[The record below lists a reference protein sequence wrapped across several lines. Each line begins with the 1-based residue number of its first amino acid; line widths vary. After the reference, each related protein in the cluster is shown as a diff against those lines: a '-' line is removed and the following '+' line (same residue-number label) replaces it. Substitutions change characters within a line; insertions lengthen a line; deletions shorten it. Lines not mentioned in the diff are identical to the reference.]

1 MILNVKVYFANK
13 EVRRYRLLAESIE
26 SLFRQLQER
35 ISATIDLSSG
45 CGYSLVYRD
54 NEEEEITFSTAEEFG
69 LAKELLTE
77 GDLLRIYVKEKSVV
91 ETKDV
96 ASCASL
102 KQDVPDA
109 ALDTSVNNGNN
120 RERSRPVWHGVQ
132 CDGCLAT
139 PLTGIRHKCKECW
152 DFDLCSTCF
161 KSVGHSHPMH
171 ALDSKKGARNLC
183 GRGNGKAR
191 CRNGNMAFPFGYAPM
206 GDFYSVFAPPNDGKS
221 AENKKKSTLPD
232 EAPKIEVD
240 LNLNKSLEENLG
252 VVRSNLQ
259 NVAKMFQSMATGGA
273 SLEGK
278 PAEPTAEVPVTVKN
292 VVNEAKLAE
301 EVSEMN
307 DTMVSSAATVE
318 TVGENEDANSDGW
331 QILQPDNLQAC
342 VKNLSQMGFD
352 VEQDWMKQLIKAY
365 DGDIQKV
372 LDALHPNG
380 TNVYPKLD

>member
-1 MILNVKVYFANK
+1 
-13 EVRRYRLLAESIE
+13 
-26 SLFRQLQER
+26 
-35 ISATIDLSSG
+35 
-45 CGYSLVYRD
+45 
-54 NEEEEITFSTAEEFG
+54 
-69 LAKELLTE
+69 
-77 GDLLRIYVKEKSVV
+77 
-91 ETKDV
+91 
-96 ASCASL
+96 
-102 KQDVPDA
+102 
-109 ALDTSVNNGNN
+109 
-120 RERSRPVWHGVQ
+120 
-132 CDGCLAT
+132 
-139 PLTGIRHKCKECW
+139 
-152 DFDLCSTCF
+152 
-161 KSVGHSHPMH
+161 
-171 ALDSKKGARNLC
+171 
-183 GRGNGKAR
+183 
-191 CRNGNMAFPFGYAPM
+191 MAFPFGYAPM